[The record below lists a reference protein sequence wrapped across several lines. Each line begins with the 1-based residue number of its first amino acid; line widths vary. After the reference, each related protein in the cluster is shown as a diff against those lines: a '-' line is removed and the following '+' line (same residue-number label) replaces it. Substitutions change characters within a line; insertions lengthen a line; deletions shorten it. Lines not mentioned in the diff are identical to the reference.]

1 MFGGQCFCAT
11 QHFVPPLNNHVVP
24 KKCPGM
30 HTDSMQIFN
39 KLQIEENN
47 LIFSSP
53 NFAVVCFRCQT
64 WFHYL
69 QLKAFKRSRS
79 NNLNLKKEI
88 ISNAKPTQASLDQDT
103 IQVYYNSGHSCN
115 LFHLSDKKESRFF
128 SPQKQSNYEEFK
140 SKPISRLPP
149 PLPATSRPQLPL
161 QTISRLP
168 LPLLAISR

>member
-79 NNLNLKKEI
+79 NNLNLKKRNYFQRKTNPSFI
-88 ISNAKPTQASLDQDT
+88 R
-103 IQVYYNSGHSCN
+103 SGHNPS
-115 LFHLSDKKESRFF
+115 LLQLWTQLQSFPLVRQKGITFFFHHKNNQIDRQGYTRCFF
-128 SPQKQSNYEEFK
+128 TV
-140 SKPISRLPP
+140 PP
-149 PLPATSRPQLPL
+149 
-161 QTISRLP
+161 
-168 LPLLAISR
+168 

>member
-1 MFGGQCFCAT
+1 MWWGGGGGHCYCAT
-11 QHFVPPLNNHVVP
+11 RHFVAPLNNHVVP

-128 SPQKQSNYEEFK
+128 HHKNNQIERQGYTRCF
-140 SKPISRLPP
+140 L
-149 PLPATSRPQLPL
+149 LFRPKND
-161 QTISRLP
+161 
-168 LPLLAISR
+168 

>member
-1 MFGGQCFCAT
+1 MCQYYDLSAAISTHYPHIISRYLNVKQKREFRTQFFCVFGGHCFCAT

-128 SPQKQSNYEEFK
+128 SPQKQSN
-140 SKPISRLPP
+140 
-149 PLPATSRPQLPL
+149 
-161 QTISRLP
+161 
-168 LPLLAISR
+168 